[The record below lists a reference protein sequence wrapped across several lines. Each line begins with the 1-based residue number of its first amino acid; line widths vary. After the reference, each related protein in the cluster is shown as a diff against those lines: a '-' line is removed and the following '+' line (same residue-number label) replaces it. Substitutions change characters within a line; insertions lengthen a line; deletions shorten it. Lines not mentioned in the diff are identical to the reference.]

1 VIKAL
6 HCNSQTHIFHNLQDL
21 DEISDLLSDSNNF
34 FWLDR
39 ASPTEEELGMVAK
52 EFNFHQ
58 LAIEDVTH
66 RLQRPKIE
74 EYENYFLGI
83 FYSISLQEE
92 FKELAFRELALFIG
106 ANYFVT
112 VHYEP
117 IPELAEAEAR
127 WKRNNLQ
134 ASKMI
139 GPVVYA
145 LLDTL
150 VDNYFP
156 IMDKMVDYA
165 EELEDDIFQG
175 NGMHTKV
182 TGKLLEL
189 KKLFLQMRRIIA
201 PERDI
206 LNVLTNRDNR
216 IFGDDALFYFRDV
229 YDHLTRV
236 TDTLDLYRDQIGSTM
251 EANLSV
257 ASNDL
262 NSVMRTLTAFSII
275 LMTNAMIAGIYGM
288 NFENMPELKLSFGYY
303 GALAL
308 MLGITTGLVFYF
320 KRKKWL

>member
-1 VIKAL
+1 MIKAL
-6 HCNSQTHIFHNLQDL
+6 VADTQTHNSRNFQDL
-21 DEISDLLSDSNNF
+21 DKISDLLSDSANF
-34 FWLDR
+34 FWLDLS
-39 ASPTEEELGMVAK
+39 SPSEEELNMVAK
-52 EFNFHQ
+52 EFNFHH
-58 LAIEDVTH
+58 LAMEDVTH

-83 FYSISLQEE
+83 FYSISLKDE
-92 FKELAFRELALFIG
+92 FKELVFHELAFFIG
-106 ANYFVT
+106 ANYLVT
-112 VHYEP
+112 IHYEP

-127 WKRNNLQ
+127 WKRNNVQ
-134 ASKMI
+134 TVKMI

-145 LLDTL
+145 MLDTL

-275 LMTNAMIAGIYGM
+275 LMTDALISGIYGM
-288 NFENMPELKLSFGYY
+288 NFENIPELKWSFGYY
-303 GALAL
+303 GALSL
-308 MLGITTGLVFYF
+308 MVGITVGLVFYF